1 MRQPLLPLM
10 IATLLATA
18 CSAQDSSADPQATS
32 APSAAVSAAAAAAPA
47 AAAPEAKPAIE
58 AAFREGMA
66 FAEVR
71 KRLLDAGWLPLRDPM
86 CRENVGGTAEVCF
99 ELPEVESCSNDGY
112 CNMHYANA
120 AENRRISVT
129 TYGPYDKWNVAGQ
142 ESVLAVRSW
151 KASVLH
157 AGKAAA
163 PACPSSDFD
172 AFLKAFASDEK
183 IERAFTA
190 PLVRV
195 AMLGGG
201 EDGDEQIDVYENS
214 EDYDGFMLRYH
225 GDAWRLTVADE
236 SSSGVPAEIKVTAE
250 PDGQR
255 YVTLPGSVEGISYRF
270 AMIDGCWRLAADPDV
285 VP

>member
-10 IATLLATA
+10 IAALLATA
-18 CSAQDSSADPQATS
+18 CSPQDSAAGPQA
-32 APSAAVSAAAAAAPA
+32 PAAQAPA
-47 AAAPEAKPAIE
+47 AAPPAATPAPEATPAIE
-58 AAFREGMA
+58 AAFREGMP
-66 FAEVR
+66 FAELR
-71 KRLLDAGWLPLRDPM
+71 KQLLAAGWLPLRDPM

-99 ELPEVESCSNDGY
+99 ALPEVESCSGDGY
-112 CNMHYANA
+112 CNMHYASA

-129 TYGPYDKWNVAGQ
+129 TYGPYDKWDVPGQ
-142 ESVLAVRSW
+142 ESALAVRSW
-151 KASVLH
+151 KTAALP
-157 AGKAAA
+157 APEAAA
-163 PACPSSDFD
+163 PACPSTDFD

-190 PLVRV
+190 PLVKV

-201 EDGDEQIDVYENS
+201 EDGDEQNDVYERS
-214 EDYDGFMLRYH
+214 GDYDGFMLRYQ
-225 GDAWRLTVADE
+225 GDAWRLKPVEGSPQGA
-236 SSSGVPAEIKVTAE
+236 PANIHVTAE

-270 AMIDGCWRLAADPDV
+270 AMGDGCWRLVADPDV